1 MLKLEN
7 VKGHPMI
14 EDFINQS
21 EKYLDAIKYTDH
33 GRRHINIVSD
43 RARSLAKSI
52 GLSELV
58 QEMCAISGYCHDMG
72 NFMGRSEHHYWSAM
86 LFSQIF
92 LKDAKDTNQI
102 STIMQAIASHD
113 KNKLKLVNNVSAI
126 LILADKSDVH
136 RTRVKNK
143 DLNQIKNDIH
153 DRVNYSAI
161 ANDFSVNKSK
171 KQIKLKIQIDTKITS
186 PMDYF
191 EIFMERMAFCRIAAE
206 FLGYEFILIINNFKL
221 S

>member
-7 VKGHPMI
+7 VKGHPI
-14 EDFINQS
+14 IKGFISQS

-33 GRRHINIVSD
+33 GKRHINIVSD
-43 RARSLAKSI
+43 RARSLAKSL
-52 GLSELV
+52 GLSEKE
-58 QEMCAISGYCHDMG
+58 QESCAISGYCHDMG

-92 LKDAKDTNQI
+92 LKDAEDPNQV

-113 KNKLKLVNNVSAI
+113 KNNLKIVNNVSAI
-126 LILADKSDVH
+126 LVLADKSDVH

-143 DLNQIKNDIH
+143 DLKIIKEDIH
-153 DRVNYSAI
+153 DRVNYAAI
-161 ANDFSVNKSK
+161 KNDFSINKLK

-191 EIFMERMAFCRIAAE
+191 EIFMERMTFCRIAAE
-206 FLGYEFILIINNFKL
+206 FLGYEFVLIINNFKL